1 MSFVVKEWFLAMSQ
15 EILYPDYEFIREVEK
30 GGPFQAEACFQCRK
44 CTSGC
49 PVTFA
54 MDLYPDEVIR
64 LVILGQREM
73 VLSCKTIWVCAGCE
87 TCTTRCPN
95 EVKIAELMDCLKEM
109 AIEEKVPGPVPQ
121 VRILHQTFLNNV
133 RRHGRMFESM
143 LLPVYRL
150 RSRDLGRK
158 LKDGS
163 LETEVKLGWK
173 MFQRGRMPLWPKRS
187 KAKKELGQLIPSTK
201 SKSGES

>member
-1 MSFVVKEWFLAMSQ
+1 MSQ
-15 EILYPDYEFIREVEK
+15 EKLYPDYEFIKEVEK

-64 LVILGQREM
+64 LIILGQREK
-73 VLSCKTIWVCAGCE
+73 VLSCKTIWVCSGCE

-95 EVKIAELMDCLKEM
+95 EVKIAELMDRLKEI
-109 AIEEKVPGPVPQ
+109 AIEEKVPEKVPCPLPQ
-121 VRILHQTFLNNV
+121 VRILHHTFLNNV
-133 RRHGRMFESM
+133 RRHGRMFEST

-150 RSRDLGRK
+150 RSRELGQK
-158 LKDGS
+158 FKDGS
-163 LETEVKLGWK
+163 LQTEAKLGWK
-173 MFQRGRMPLWPKRS
+173 MFKKGRMPLWPKRS
-187 KAKKELGQLIPSTK
+187 KAKEEMDQLIPPVK
-201 SKSGES
+201 SKNRES